1 MFDEA
6 STSLMHDINTKIRDC
21 AEFIPFKNAP
31 VGQLLQKS
39 DILVNA
45 SGVGMYPKLE
55 ATPVEKS
62 VLYKDLFVCD
72 ITYNPLKTRLLLD
85 AEAVGCQIMNGIG
98 MVINQG
104 IKGFALMTGMPE
116 PAAIMR
122 DAMLRII
129 AETQNR

>member
-1 MFDEA
+1 
-6 STSLMHDINTKIRDC
+6 
-21 AEFIPFKNAP
+21 
-31 VGQLLQKS
+31 
-39 DILVNA
+39 
-45 SGVGMYPKLE
+45 MYPKLE

-62 VLYKDLFVCD
+62 VLYKELFVCD

-85 AEAVGCQIMNGIG
+85 AEDIGCQIMNGIG

-116 PAAIMR
+116 PAEIMR
-122 DAMLRII
+122 DAMLHII